1 MTAIFRGKSFSH
13 TFTITDATSGDAE
26 DISAW
31 TFSAQGR
38 LKIDD
43 ELSLIDM
50 TSGNGRLAF
59 NTDGTDGLLDMLLTE
74 GDTEDI
80 FLALPD
86 QPIAPHLKFN
96 MIFDVIRTNGPDV
109 FLFRA
114 KVPLETSITRDI

>member
-1 MTAIFRGKSFSH
+1 MSIFRGKSFSH
-13 TFTITDATSGDAE
+13 TFTIADVVTGLVI

-43 ELSLIDM
+43 SGSLIDM
-50 TSGNGRLAF
+50 TTGNGKLAF
-59 NTDGTDGLLDMLLTE
+59 TTNGTDGKLDMLLTE
-74 GDTEDI
+74 ADTENI

-86 QPIAPHLKFN
+86 QPVLPHLKFK
-96 MIFDVIRTNGPDV
+96 MVFDIIRTNGPDV

-114 KVPLETSITRDI
+114 KVPLETSVTRGI